1 MQCKNQ
7 ILNISQISFFKLFYP
22 RFYIQVIFFYYT
34 VSSQRPGGFKKARI
48 VRAMVRGGR
57 GGDGWQVVKNP
68 APEVHLEF
76 PNSHTK
82 VCMYVHTYACYTYI
96 CMYVVCMYVHI
107 MYERVHINCPI
118 IYKNKCFDWSL
129 ELYVTF
135 CTFRIIITCKL

>member
-1 MQCKNQ
+1 M
-7 ILNISQISFFKLFYP
+7 
-22 RFYIQVIFFYYT
+22 
-34 VSSQRPGGFKKARI
+34 
-48 VRAMVRGGR
+48 RGGR

-118 IYKNKCFDWSL
+118 IYKKQVLRTGAWNCM
-129 ELYVTF
+129 
-135 CTFRIIITCKL
+135 